1 MNSPEDRIAMLNIML
16 EGDKTRS
23 SWEQSFL
30 ESIIAQLEAGRTLSP
45 AQEDKLL
52 QIQRKE

>member
-1 MNSPEDRIAMLNIML
+1 MSSAEDRIAMLNIML

-23 SWEQSFL
+23 TWEQSFL
-30 ESIIAQLEAGRTLSP
+30 ESIINQLEAGHTLSP
-45 AQEDKLL
+45 AQEEKLL

>member
-1 MNSPEDRIAMLNIML
+1 MSSSEDRIAMLQIMV

-23 SWEQSFL
+23 TWEQSFL
-30 ESIIAQLEAGRTLSP
+30 ESIISQLEAGRTLSS
-45 AQEDKLL
+45 AQEGKLL